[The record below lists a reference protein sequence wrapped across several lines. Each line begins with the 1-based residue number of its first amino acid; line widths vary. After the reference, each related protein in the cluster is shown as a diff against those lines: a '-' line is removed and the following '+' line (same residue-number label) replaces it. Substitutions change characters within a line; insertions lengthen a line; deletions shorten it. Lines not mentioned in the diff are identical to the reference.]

1 MIDFYVIM
9 VLILTSNLKMEVCTT
24 AFKPSRC
31 KKVINM
37 TYILSNYYFDPRCHV
52 ISICSCAGENF
63 MTFEYLIE
71 HEVKLCVRL
80 FHLVALIQAEEG
92 ATQKMLRVVHDDLKE
107 KMC

>member
-1 MIDFYVIM
+1 
-9 VLILTSNLKMEVCTT
+9 
-24 AFKPSRC
+24 
-31 KKVINM
+31 M
-37 TYILSNYYFDPRCHV
+37 TDILSNYYFDHRCHV

-80 FHLVALIQAEEG
+80 LHLVALVQAEEG